1 MSDMHD
7 WGVSETARQLRS
19 KAVSSVEVTMAL
31 LARAQANE
39 ALGSFLHL
47 DVEGA
52 LAQAKQADAQLSAG
66 AQGRLLGVALA

>member
-19 KAVSSVEVTMAL
+19 KAVSSVEVTTAL

-39 ALGSFLHL
+39 ALGTMP
-47 DVEGA
+47 
-52 LAQAKQADAQLSAG
+52 
-66 AQGRLLGVALA
+66 